1 MSKPF
6 LSKVVSSKVFVS
18 TLFLSKF
25 GFRTLLLLS
34 TVLLGSVDFV
44 RAQRVSPYFG
54 LGSERDSA
62 GTTTN
67 NSANTCPA
75 GQLFD
80 GLICENGPTMGG
92 LFGQVGVDFMFR
104 PHFGVNGEYAFKFS
118 RPDFLPADSSK
129 FRPSFYDLNVLWQPF
144 ASKRLIPFLEGGVG
158 AAKISLYSTGT
169 SITGVTNLSSFPA
182 GSDTNHFQLHFAAG
196 VKFYIRGKIFVR
208 PTFDLHYATNLTD
221 QFNSNRVIGF
231 MISAGYTFGGR

>member
-1 MSKPF
+1 LSNPF
-6 LSKVVSSKVFVS
+6 CSRLA
-18 TLFLSKF
+18 L
-25 GFRTLLLLS
+25 RIILLLS

-54 LGSERDSA
+54 VGGARDSA
-62 GTTTN
+62 GTTAN
-67 NSANTCPA
+67 NSANTCPT

-80 GLICENGPTMGG
+80 GLICENGPKMSG

-104 PHFGVNGEYAFKFS
+104 THFGVNAEYAFKFS
-118 RPDFLPADSSK
+118 RADFLPADSLR

-144 ASKRLIPFLEGGVG
+144 ASKRVIPFLEGGVG

-169 SITGVTNLSSFPA
+169 PITGVTNLSSFPA
-182 GSDTNHFQLHFAAG
+182 GSDTNHLQLHFAAG

-208 PTFDLHYATNLTD
+208 PTFDLHYARNLTD
-221 QFNSNRVIGF
+221 QFKSNQVIGY